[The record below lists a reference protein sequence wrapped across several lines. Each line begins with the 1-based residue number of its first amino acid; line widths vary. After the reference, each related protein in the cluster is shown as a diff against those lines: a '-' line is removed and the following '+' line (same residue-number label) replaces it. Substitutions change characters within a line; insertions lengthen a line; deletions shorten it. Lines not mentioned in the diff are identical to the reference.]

1 MPGRISP
8 EFYVLQIVKLRRLRN
23 PVSPRL
29 ILRDMNER
37 WLAARRM
44 LKNQTRARFS
54 APPA

>member
-8 EFYVLQIVKLRRLRN
+8 EFYVLQIVRLRRLRN

-44 LKNQTRARFS
+44 LKNQARARFS